1 MMNESRPA
9 SPDTTDRVLRRSTP
23 PITRLS
29 HRVRLP
35 RAKTR
40 RRSRR
45 ERRMKD
51 EFRFKPPGALSLGRS
66 IGRPVGRRRRRRRSG
81 ARLETNRIDSTR
93 LDSSATPVDRARRR
107 RRLSRERQPSVVAF
121 TIRSNLI
128 GYNTAIYVYVIS
140 KPYTYTTHTVYKH
153 SIKLSNINKYII
165 NRSLH
170 QSSIDSTLV
179 FDDDGIDDV
188 VTPRLTRSATG
199 ARTSRVSRV
208 SLASRIASSIHRAV
222 RTPIGLLLVRID

>member
-1 MMNESRPA
+1 MNFDSNRRA
-9 SPDTTDRVLRRSTP
+9 RCRSDDRSVDRSDGDDGDDD
-23 PITRLS
+23 
-29 HRVRLP
+29 
-35 RAKTR
+35 RAHDSKRT
-40 RRSRR
+40 
-45 ERRMKD
+45 E
-51 EFRFKPPGALSLGRS
+51 
-66 IGRPVGRRRRRRRSG
+66 
-81 ARLETNRIDSTR
+81 STR

-107 RRLSRERQPSVVAF
+107 RCLSRERQPSVVAF
-121 TIRSNLI
+121 TIRSSLI

-179 FDDDGIDDV
+179 FDDEGIDDV